1 MGEAGLTEQDME
13 FGEALDLGRG
23 AFLTALMISAPIL
36 VIGMIVGLVISLVQ
50 AVTQLQEQTL
60 TFVPKIAAM
69 VVAAMYFIP
78 WIAGQMLEYTQRMFA
93 DSSW

>member
-1 MGEAGLTEQDME
+1 ME
-13 FGEALDLGRG
+13 MGEALDLGRS
-23 AFLTALMISAPIL
+23 AFMMALMTAAPIL
-36 VIGMIVGLVISLVQ
+36 VIGLAVGLVISLVQ

-78 WIAGQMLEYTQRMFA
+78 WIAARMIDFSVQMLSLPRHY
-93 DSSW
+93 